1 MLYMTH
7 ACTPCVDSK
16 LFLQTDWD
24 IVNHPRHR
32 PTWHVQ
38 LCVRIHSRHRPKWH
52 VQVCVCVC
60 VCVCAYMSEACI
72 FDKDPSQVARRWAGI
87 QLCVFFQNFPS
98 WDVLDDR
105 VFERAE
111 VLQKC
116 TAIFEPG
123 VGALLGLKQFPL
135 CRLHLCQ
142 FCLKCLMS
150 YMCVCVRKANAI

>member
-38 LCVRIHSRHRPKWH
+38 LCVRIHSRHRPQWH
-52 VQVCVCVC
+52 VQVCVCVRIYERSLHFRQRPFTSSKALSWHPV
-60 VCVCAYMSEACI
+60 VC
-72 FDKDPSQVARRWAGI
+72 
-87 QLCVFFQNFPS
+87 FFQNFPS
-98 WDVLDDR
+98 CDVLDDL

-116 TAIFEPG
+116 TALLEPG
-123 VGALLGLKQFPL
+123 IGALLGVKQFPL
-135 CRLHLCQ
+135 CRLHRCQ
-142 FCLKCLMS
+142 FCLQCLMS

>member
-60 VCVCAYMSEACI
+60 VCVRVRIYERSLHCQQRPFTSSKALSWHPVVCFFSEFSKLRCPWWPCFRACWI
-72 FDKDPSQVARRWAGI
+72 LAKVHCNPWARHRCIAWRQTISA
-87 QLCVFFQNFPS
+87 LPASSLPVLSPVP
-98 WDVLDDR
+98 DVIY
-105 VFERAE
+105 V
-111 VLQKC
+111 C
-116 TAIFEPG
+116 
-123 VGALLGLKQFPL
+123 
-135 CRLHLCQ
+135 
-142 FCLKCLMS
+142 
-150 YMCVCVRKANAI
+150 MC